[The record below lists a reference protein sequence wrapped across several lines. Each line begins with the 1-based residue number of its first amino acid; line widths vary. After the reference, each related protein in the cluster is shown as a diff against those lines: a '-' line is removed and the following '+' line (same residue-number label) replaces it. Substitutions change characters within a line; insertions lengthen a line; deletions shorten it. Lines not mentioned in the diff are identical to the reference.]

1 MGLETHFVIPVFH
14 IWRAAGN
21 SPPTSGQAGGGRL
34 LGWRIREADGEAPP
48 LCRPDGPGGELV
60 LCVDKDGK
68 RLEGLELEFPPF
80 LDEKELDVQPRR
92 RLLGNLEGQASQDDL
107 DINTFSEGRVP
118 KVDLGL
124 DP

>member
-1 MGLETHFVIPVFH
+1 MRH
-14 IWRAAGN
+14 
-21 SPPTSGQAGGGRL
+21 GRL